1 MNYAVQP
8 EDGVDMSDRIPRI
21 GAYDSLAIEWGYRYF
36 PGLASEEIQEKIV
49 CLDRK
54 KQLSVNIVFR
64 IAVETYL
71 KHKPKI

>member
-36 PGLASEEIQEKIV
+36 P
-49 CLDRK
+49 
-54 KQLSVNIVFR
+54 R
-64 IAVETYL
+64 IGV
-71 KHKPKI
+71 

>member
-36 PGLASEEIQEKIV
+36 PGLASEEIQEKLSVWIE
-49 CLDRK
+49 K
-54 KQLSVNIVFR
+54 NNWSVNIVFR